1 MGITDSEK
9 VDIVASR
16 GSNVRL
22 YAMDSLNWDD
32 LDEHLMLLQAKLNT
46 YISYVESGEVY
57 EHPSVVS
64 TARVEIV
71 VSFFHAPPQRAV
83 EFLDQVKALV
93 QSVGI
98 PFDWETNIGTEPL

>member
-1 MGITDSEK
+1 MGITDSGK
-9 VDIVASR
+9 VDIVASK
-16 GSNVRL
+16 GTNVRL
-22 YAMDSLNWDD
+22 YAMDSLDWDD

-71 VSFFHAPPQRAV
+71 VSFFHAPPLRAV
-83 EFLDQVKALV
+83 EFLNHVKALA
-93 QSVGI
+93 QGAGI
-98 PFDWETNIGTEPL
+98 PFEWETNLGTEPL